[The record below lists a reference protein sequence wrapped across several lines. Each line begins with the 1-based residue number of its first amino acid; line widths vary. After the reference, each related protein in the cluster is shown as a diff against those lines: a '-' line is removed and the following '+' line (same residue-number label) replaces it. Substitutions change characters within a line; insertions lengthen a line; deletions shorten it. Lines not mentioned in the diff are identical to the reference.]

1 MFSKILIVAGILAS
15 TLASADVPLSV
26 QHDATNSLVESV
38 GIASTRNLRV
48 MTEQT
53 ALGETTTQASQCDNI
68 GSGDAQLANGLQLLN
83 LDLLGNQLL
92 DLDLL
97 GNQLLDLDVLGSVA
111 ADNIQSCCNA
121 CVNSVLCIA
130 FNFQPLLSLEA
141 CVLSRSRV
149 GRQGGLINLSIL

>member
-1 MFSKILIVAGILAS
+1 MFSKIYIVAGILAS

-92 DLDLL
+92 DLD
-97 GNQLLDLDVLGSVA
+97 VLGSVA